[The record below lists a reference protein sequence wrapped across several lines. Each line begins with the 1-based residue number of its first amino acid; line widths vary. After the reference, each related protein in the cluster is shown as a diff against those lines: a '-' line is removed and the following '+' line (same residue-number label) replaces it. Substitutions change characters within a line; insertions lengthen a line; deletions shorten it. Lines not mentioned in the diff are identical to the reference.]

1 MIPKIHQPH
10 FGTCVHVPSQLWV
23 GEVLSRTRDR
33 EQGRRVRANMVPG
46 ESWCCVSHVSQG
58 TVTPQ
63 ETRTGMQVSQRVAL
77 RLWV

>member
-1 MIPKIHQPH
+1 
-10 FGTCVHVPSQLWV
+10 
-23 GEVLSRTRDR
+23 
-33 EQGRRVRANMVPG
+33 MVPG